1 MKNMTCIAG
10 KSNCEHISHGVQ
22 GLLRD
27 DFGVGPKRV
36 RFGVG
41 FLKSQY
47 FQSCGTPNHSE
58 PTSRD
63 FETFKNIT

>member
-1 MKNMTCIAG
+1 MTCIAG

-36 RFGVG
+36 FTKAGSFWRRV
-41 FLKSQY
+41 
-47 FQSCGTPNHSE
+47 SE
-58 PTSRD
+58 VAIFSELRDSKPLRTNVPGLRD
-63 FETFKNIT
+63 F